1 MLIDWQSAP
10 RNVEAEPETAIVSS
24 TSAPPQG
31 TGSDDQGSLLA
42 TYKKFKDLFD
52 ALPGYIKA
60 LAALLTALAALIT
73 AFAGFAGGRAA
84 NGPQAQP
91 TVYTTVTATATVM
104 VTVPA
109 TSSSSVSPNGGA
121 DPLVSP
127 GPATASPAARTD
139 LSTLH
144 AVNTSFN
151 NYTTGPQQIDT
162 TTYPDGIRF
171 SCSSGGSDSSY
182 GYNSVTYNV
191 AGYST
196 LTATI
201 GVPPDAGNAAGN
213 SATIEF
219 YKDGNSTQLHLP
231 VTVALDSPQTVKVN
245 LQGTSQLEINCT
257 AANPNGS
264 FGEDIDV
271 VIGDATLS
279 R

>member
-1 MLIDWQSAP
+1 M
-10 RNVEAEPETAIVSS
+10 RSS
-24 TSAPPQG
+24 CG
-31 TGSDDQGSLLA
+31 
-42 TYKKFKDLFD
+42 D
-52 ALPGYIKA
+52 A
-60 LAALLTALAALIT
+60 
-73 AFAGFAGGRAA
+73 
-84 NGPQAQP
+84 
-91 TVYTTVTATATVM
+91 
-104 VTVPA
+104 
-109 TSSSSVSPNGGA
+109 VSPNGAA

-127 GPATASPAARTD
+127 GLATASPAAGTD

-144 AVNTSFN
+144 TVNTSFN

-171 SCSSGGSDSSY
+171 SCTSGGSDSY
-182 GYNSVTYNV
+182 FGYNSVTYNV

-231 VTVALDSPQTVKVN
+231 VAVALDSPQMVKVN

-257 AANPNGS
+257 AANPDG
-264 FGEDIDV
+264 GYGDDIDV

>member
-1 MLIDWQSAP
+1 M
-10 RNVEAEPETAIVSS
+10 SS

-31 TGSDDQGSLLA
+31 TDSDDQGSLLA

-84 NGPQAQP
+84 NSPQAQP
-91 TVYTTVTATATVM
+91 TVYATVTTTATATV
-104 VTVPA
+104 TVPA
-109 TSSSSVSPNGGA
+109 ASSGSVSQNGGA
-121 DPLVSP
+121 SPL
-127 GPATASPAARTD
+127 ASPAATTSPATGVD
-139 LSTLH
+139 LSTLQP
-144 AVNTSFN
+144 VSTSVD
-151 NYTTGPQQIDT
+151 NYSAARPQQIGV
-162 TTYPDGIRF
+162 TTYQDGIRF
-171 SCSSGGSDSSY
+171 SCSSGDGDSYY
-182 GYNSVTYNV
+182 GYNNVTYDV
-191 AGYST
+191 AGFGT

-201 GVPPDAGNAAGN
+201 GVPPDAGNAADN

-219 YKDGNSTQLHLP
+219 YKDGTSTQLHPL

-245 LQGTSQLEINCT
+245 LQGASQLEINCT
-257 AANPNGS
+257 AAAEGGS
-264 FGEDIDV
+264 YGDDIDV

>member
-1 MLIDWQSAP
+1 
-10 RNVEAEPETAIVSS
+10 VETAIVSS

-31 TGSDDQGSLLA
+31 TGNDDQGSVLA

-60 LAALLTALAALIT
+60 VAALLTALAAVIT
-73 AFAGFAGGRAA
+73 AIVGWFAVDRAA

-91 TVYTTVTATATVM
+91 TVYTTVTATATAT

-109 TSSSSVSPNGGA
+109 VSSGPVAQNGA
-121 DPLVSP
+121 ARPLVSP
-127 GPATASPAARTD
+127 AAATSPATGID
-139 LSTLH
+139 LSTRQP
-144 AVNTSFN
+144 VSTSVN
-151 NYTTGPQQIDT
+151 NYSAARPQQIGV
-162 TTYPDGIRF
+162 TTYQDGIRF
-171 SCSSGGSDSSY
+171 SCSSGGGDSYY
-182 GYNSVTYNV
+182 GYNDVIYNV

-201 GVPPDAGNAAGN
+201 GVPPDADNAANN

-219 YKDGNSTQLHLP
+219 YKDGTSTQLHTL

-245 LQGTSQLEINCT
+245 LQGTSQLDINCT
-257 AANPNGS
+257 AANEGGS
-264 FGEDIDV
+264 YGDDIDV
-271 VIGDATLS
+271 VLGDATLS